1 MLLGFA
7 VATTAAAI
15 FGVAFPP
22 GPWYA
27 ALQKPWWSPPNALFG
42 PVWTILYVAIAAAG
56 FLAWRSAPGRRAA
69 TLILI
74 AWFSQLLLN
83 ALWSPLFFG
92 LHRPLLAL
100 VDIALLLFVIVAC
113 IPIFARGSRLAA
125 ILFVPYAAWVSF
137 AATLNASLWMLN
149 R

>member
-7 VATTAAAI
+7 IATTAAALV
-15 FGVAFPP
+15 GVAFPP
-22 GPWYA
+22 GTWYA
-27 ALQKPWWSPPNALFG
+27 ALQKPWWTPPDAVFG
-42 PVWTILYVAIAAAG
+42 PVWSILYVVIAAAG
-56 FLAWRSAPGRRAA
+56 FLAWRAAPGRRAA
-69 TLILI
+69 TLTLV

-92 LHRPLLAL
+92 LQRPLLAL

-113 IPIFARGSRLAA
+113 IPMFARGSRLAA
-125 ILFVPYAAWVSF
+125 FLFVPYALWVSF
-137 AATLNASLWMLN
+137 AATLNAALWSMN